1 MFDYFWAVCIVK
13 RSGTSHGR
21 PCV

>member
-13 RSGTSHGR
+13 R
-21 PCV
+21 

>member
-1 MFDYFWAVCIVK
+1 VCIVK